1 MEVQNYSP
9 TKIKVIGVGGGGCNA
24 VNRMFLDGIEGVE
37 VYAVNTDIQHLQ
49 KLAVPNKIQIGEKAT
64 KGLGAGMKPEIGED
78 AALESIDRIKEIL
91 KDTDMVFIA
100 AGLGGGTGT
109 GAAPVIAE
117 TAKKMDILTVAV
129 VTLPFDFEGTK
140 RKEIAY
146 MGLERLKEYVD
157 TYIIIHNQKLADY
170 GKALTWKNAFAEVDS
185 VLSRAVRGI
194 TNIISTSA
202 DINVDFADV
211 RTVMENGGLALIGV
225 GEGRGENKIQT
236 AVERAIA
243 NPLLEGGTVDGAKKL
258 LITLWVSESV
268 PYMEVQEAI
277 QSISSRACS
286 DPVIIFGA
294 VVEEGEEDRIKV
306 TVVATDFERSSDKR
320 EEDTTFRVIK
330 KDTQEVRRAV
340 PEEGIQPVEPED
352 MPAYLRRK
360 RKI

>member
-1 MEVQNYSP
+1 MEVKNYSP
-9 TKIKVIGVGGGGCNA
+9 TRIKVIGVGGGGCNA

-37 VYAVNTDIQHLQ
+37 VYAVNTDGQHLH
-49 KLAVPNKIQIGEKAT
+49 KLAVPNKVQIGEKAT

-91 KDTDMVFIA
+91 RDTDMVFIA

-109 GAAPVIAE
+109 GAAPVIAR
-117 TAKKMDILTVAV
+117 TAREMGILTVAV
-129 VTLPFDFEGTK
+129 VTLPFEFEGAK
-140 RKEIAY
+140 RMEIAHR
-146 MGLERLKEYVD
+146 GLEKLKECVD
-157 TYIIIHNQKLADY
+157 TYIIIHNQKLADF
-170 GKALTWKNAFAEVDS
+170 GKTLTWKNAFAEVDN

-211 RTVMENGGLALIGV
+211 KTVMENGGLALIGV

-236 AVERAIA
+236 AVERAIT
-243 NPLLEGGTVDGAKKL
+243 NPLLEGGTIDGARRL
-258 LITLWVSESV
+258 LITLWVTESV
-268 PYMEVQEAI
+268 SFADAQEAI
-277 QSISSRACS
+277 QSISGRAS
-286 DPVIIFGA
+286 NDPTIIFGA
-294 VVEEGEEDRIKV
+294 IVEEGDEDRIKV
-306 TVVATDFERSSDKR
+306 TVVATDFQKPQEER
-320 EEDTTFRVIK
+320 EEETTFRVIK
-330 KDTQEVRRAV
+330 KDTQEVRRVV